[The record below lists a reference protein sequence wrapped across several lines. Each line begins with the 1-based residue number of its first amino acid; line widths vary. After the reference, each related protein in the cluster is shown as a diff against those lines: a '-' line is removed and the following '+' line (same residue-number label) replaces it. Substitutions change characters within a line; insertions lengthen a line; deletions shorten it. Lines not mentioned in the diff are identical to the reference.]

1 MPGVFRDIYGCLYT
15 FVFVKYF
22 MNVIHHSE
30 FIKSLRRM
38 FGHIGVR
45 KNNTATIQILK
56 KSLVMTHDT
65 DYSIR
70 CAFRYISHFNH
81 VMLFLCT
88 ASSPICY
95 PANMLHS
102 WYNVKTVDPDQLA
115 L

>member
-1 MPGVFRDIYGCLYT
+1 MPWVLRDIYLYT
-15 FVFVKYF
+15 FVFLKYF
-22 MNVIHHSE
+22 MNVIHYILE

-70 CAFRYISHFNH
+70 CAFRYII
-81 VMLFLCT
+81 
-88 ASSPICY
+88 AS
-95 PANMLHS
+95 A
-102 WYNVKTVDPDQLA
+102 
-115 L
+115 